1 LTGAGR
7 LISYAFSREEKNE
20 YGARLAVRLERQIPG
35 KKDEECAKNEPV
47 RKEPNAIGHKA

>member
-7 LISYAFSREEKNE
+7 LISYASSREEKNE